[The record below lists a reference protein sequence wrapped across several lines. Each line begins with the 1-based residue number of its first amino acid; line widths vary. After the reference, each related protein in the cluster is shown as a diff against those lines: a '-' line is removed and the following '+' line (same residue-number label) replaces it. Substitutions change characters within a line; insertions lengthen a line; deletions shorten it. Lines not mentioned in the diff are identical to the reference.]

1 MDLLVVT
8 IRRAELASSAAQA
21 LIAALN
27 EELSG
32 LYPEPGATHF
42 RLDPAEVAEARGAF
56 LVASLHDI
64 PIGCGAVRLLDATT
78 AELKRMYVV
87 PDGRGNGIGHQ
98 LLVALETEAHN
109 LGARRLLLETG
120 PRQAAALSLYAR
132 FGFVGVPAY
141 GEYVGAPASICM
153 AKSL

>member
-1 MDLLVVT
+1 MVT
-8 IRRAELASSAAQA
+8 VRRAALASSTAQA

-27 EELSG
+27 AELSA

-42 RLDPAEVAEARGAF
+42 RLDPDEVAEGRGAF
-56 LVASLHDI
+56 LVASVRET

-78 AELKRMYVV
+78 AELKRMYVA
-87 PDGRGNGIGHQ
+87 PDGRGSGIGHQ
-98 LLVALETEAHN
+98 LLVALETEARN

-120 PRQAAALSLYAR
+120 PRQFAALALYAR
-132 FGFVGVPAY
+132 SGFVMTPAY

>member
-1 MDLLVVT
+1 VLVVT
-8 IRRAELASSAAQA
+8 VRRAELDSSIAQA

-27 EELSG
+27 AELAG

-42 RLDPAEVAEARGAF
+42 RLDPDEVAEGRGAF
-56 LVASLHDI
+56 VVASLGDT
-64 PIGCGAVRLLDATT
+64 PIGCGAVRLLDETT
-78 AELKRMYVV
+78 AELKRMYVA
-87 PDGRGNGIGHQ
+87 PNGRGNGIGHQ
-98 LLVALETEAHN
+98 LVVALETEART

-120 PRQAAALSLYAR
+120 PRQSAALALYAR
-132 FGFVGVPAY
+132 SGFVVVPAY